1 VSMEE
6 VLRRLD
12 RLEREVEAL
21 KRMGR
26 GVLERLLEAVDIML
40 EVVREAE

>member
-1 VSMEE
+1 MDD

-21 KRMGR
+21 KRLGR
-26 GVLERLLEAVDIML
+26 GILKRLLEAVDVML
-40 EVVREAE
+40 EAVREEG

>member
-1 VSMEE
+1 MED

-21 KRMGR
+21 KRGGR
-26 GVLERLLEAVDIML
+26 GVLERLLEAVDVML
-40 EVVREAE
+40 EAVRGEV

>member
-1 VSMEE
+1 MGD

-21 KRMGR
+21 KRLGR
-26 GVLERLLEAVDIML
+26 GVLERLLEAVDVML
-40 EVVREAE
+40 EAVREEV

>member
-1 VSMEE
+1 MGD

-21 KRMGR
+21 KRLGR
-26 GVLERLLEAVDIML
+26 GVLERLLEAVDVML
-40 EVVREAE
+40 EVVREEG

>member
-1 VSMEE
+1 MED

-21 KRMGR
+21 KRVGR
-26 GVLERLLEAVDIML
+26 GILERLLEAVDVML
-40 EVVREAE
+40 EAVREEV